1 MRTRPL
7 TCLLLAMALSSCS
20 SSRTAPATFADDVAF
35 LKSHVETVVLYD
47 AKGTGKV
54 ALVPAWQGRVVT
66 STAQGDSGTSFGWI
80 NRELVSA
87 RELRPHINVF
97 GGEDRFWIGPE
108 GGQFS
113 IFFSKGSLFDYEHW
127 QTPAPIDT
135 QPFELVQRSS
145 DRALF
150 SKQFRLTNWSGT
162 TFDVGVTREISL
174 VDPAQVLGAPLPG
187 NLQAVAFESR
197 NTLENRGSAA
207 WTRGTGLL
215 SIWILGMLN
224 ATPATTVVIPFEP
237 NVPGQPVNDIY
248 FGKVPADRLVVKSN
262 VAFFRGDAACRSK
275 IGIAPS
281 RAKPFLGSW
290 DAQNQVLT
298 IVRFTFD
305 RNASG
310 YVNSLWKLQDDPYGG
325 DVVNSYN
332 DGPSKPGE
340 KQLGQFFELETSSPA
355 LALAPGQSWTH
366 THSTVHLAGEHKA
379 LDMFARNVLG
389 ASLAEIETAFPK

>member
-1 MRTRPL
+1 
-7 TCLLLAMALSSCS
+7 MATSSCAGT
-20 SSRTAPATFADDVAF
+20 RTAPATFAEDLAF
-35 LKSHVETVVLYD
+35 LRGHVETLVLSD
-47 AKGTGKV
+47 ASGNAKV

-66 STAQGDSGTSFGWI
+66 SSAKGDSGTSFGWI
-80 NRELVSA
+80 NRELVASGKTA
-87 RELRPHINVF
+87 PHINVF

-113 IFFSKGSLFDYEHW
+113 IFFPKGSAFDYEHW
-127 QTPAPIDT
+127 QTPAQIDT
-135 QPFELVQRSS
+135 QPFELVQKSPE
-145 DRALF
+145 RALF
-150 SKQFRLTNWSGT
+150 SKEFQLVNWSGT
-162 TFDVGVTREISL
+162 TFDVGVTREIAL
-174 VDPAQVLGAPLPG
+174 VEPEKVLGSPLPG
-187 NLQAVAFESR
+187 NLEAVAFESR
-197 NTLENRGSAA
+197 NTLTNRGAEA
-207 WTRGTGLL
+207 WRSGTGLL

-224 ATPATTVVIPFEP
+224 ATPSTTVVVPFEP
-237 NVPGQPVNDIY
+237 NVPGQPVNDVY
-248 FGKVPADRLVVKSN
+248 FGKVPAERLVVRDS
-262 VAFFRGDAACRSK
+262 VAFFRGDAGCRSK

-281 RAKPFLGSW
+281 RARPVLGSW
-290 DAQNQVLT
+290 DAQNGVLT

-305 RNASG
+305 RKAQG

-366 THSTVHLAGEHKA
+366 THSTVHLVGERKA

-389 ASLAEIETAFPK
+389 ASLSEIENAFGQ